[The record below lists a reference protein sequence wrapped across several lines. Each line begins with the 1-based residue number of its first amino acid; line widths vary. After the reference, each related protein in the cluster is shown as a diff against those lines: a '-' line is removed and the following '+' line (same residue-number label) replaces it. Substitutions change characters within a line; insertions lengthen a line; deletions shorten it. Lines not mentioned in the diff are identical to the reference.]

1 MKKLSEIKRTN
12 SKALASLILGIL
24 SLLIPFIGVILG
36 IIGLIFASNG
46 TKEIVHSGEPGIN
59 LATAG
64 KVCSIMGIIFN
75 MIIVLIILLFSI
87 PS

>member
-24 SLLIPFIGVILG
+24 SLLIPFIGIILG
-36 IIGLIFASNG
+36 ILGMIFASNAK
-46 TKEIVHSGEPGIN
+46 KEIVHSGEPGIN
-59 LATAG
+59 LATTG
-64 KVCSIMGIIFN
+64 KVCSIIGIIINMFIVL
-75 MIIVLIILLFSI
+75 MIIIFSI